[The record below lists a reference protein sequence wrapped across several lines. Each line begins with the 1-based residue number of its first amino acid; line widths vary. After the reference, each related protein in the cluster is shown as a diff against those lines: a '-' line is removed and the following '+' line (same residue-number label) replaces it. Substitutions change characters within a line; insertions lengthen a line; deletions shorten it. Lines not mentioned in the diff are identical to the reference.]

1 VEWIIIITIFIST
14 LLLTTGVFS
23 LLRTSWYPEL
33 KRIKTQLRA
42 ISPLASG
49 DEELDLTR
57 KRLLSSMPW
66 FHRLLITIRYRIR
79 VIDKLD
85 RLIMQANVQKPM
97 GLFLLIAGVLGFSA
111 LVVVGHTAGYVVALP
126 VSLFVAMTPFFYLQI
141 KKNKRMLKFESQLPE
156 ALDLLA
162 RALRAGQ
169 AFSGGLSLVAQEFEE
184 PIGPEFAKT
193 LDEINF
199 GVGVPEAMK
208 GLMNRVDCPDLRFF
222 VVSVILQRETGGNL
236 AEILENIGRLMRER
250 FKLLGRVR
258 TLSAEGKMSATI
270 LISLP
275 FVVALA
281 LYFIAPDN
289 IKFLIG
295 DPTGRFLV
303 LGIICGMILGVLVM
317 RKIIRIKV

>member
-1 VEWIIIITIFIST
+1 MEWIIIITIFIST

-23 LLRTSWYPEL
+23 LLSTSWDPEL

-42 ISPLASG
+42 ILPLASG

-295 DPTGRFLV
+295 DPTGRLLV
-303 LGIICGMILGVLVM
+303 LGIICGMILGVLIM